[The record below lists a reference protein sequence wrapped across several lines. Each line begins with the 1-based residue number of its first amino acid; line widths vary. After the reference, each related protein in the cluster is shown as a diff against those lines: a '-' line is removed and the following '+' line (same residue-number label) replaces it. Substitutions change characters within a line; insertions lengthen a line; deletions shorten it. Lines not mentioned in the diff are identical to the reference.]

1 MFFSVGTRNNIIKT
15 TVVKKTEGCKL
26 QQMKSAEQVALF
38 KKQLAFIGT
47 VPQRFHMIKQQ
58 PDSDYK
64 STFEDIIAVAPQD
77 WS

>member
-1 MFFSVGTRNNIIKT
+1 
-15 TVVKKTEGCKL
+15 
-26 QQMKSAEQVALF
+26 MKSAEQVALF

-64 STFEDIIAVAPQD
+64 STFEDIIAMAPQD